1 MSAHQLGFSWFRP
14 GLAERLLRLRWL
26 RAALCFVEG
35 RWIGWGTSAHCLL
48 FSWGQQAVQG
58 RFLSQWWY
66 KRVNW
71 SIRSIVSG
79 LVSCP
84 FLPKSKSHSH
94 AKNQGAGKDTLFM
107 MNVVVVWILGWRVR
121 TSESVCNTRLDK

>member
-94 AKNQGAGKDTLFM
+94 AKKSGGRKGHSIHDEC
-107 MNVVVVWILGWRVR
+107 G
-121 TSESVCNTRLDK
+121 SSVDIGVKSLDKWVSLQHQIR